1 MPELP
6 EVETIRRGLE
16 KVLVGKK
23 IAGVEVLEKHP
34 IRPLSP
40 VNFVKSLKGRKVTG
54 IERIGKLLAMDLS
67 DNIFLLVHL
76 KMTGQLIYRFNHRV
90 LAGGHNLPHFKE
102 KDLPTKYTWICW
114 TFNDGSKLYFNDM
127 RKFGYVRIVNLKEKE
142 KIFGGYGVEPLT
154 GGFTLEKFSEILDK
168 RAAPIKSILMNQAL
182 IAGIGNIYADEIC
195 FHAGIL
201 PDRKARNLSKPEVA
215 ALYKNCNRI
224 MKEAIRYG
232 GTTFKD
238 YLDAHGGRGNYID
251 YLMVY
256 QREKEKCLRC
266 KKGIISVKKIGG
278 RSTRYCPVCQ
288 K

>member
-23 IAGVEVLEKHP
+23 ITGTEVLEKHP
-34 IRPLSP
+34 IRPMPPS
-40 VNFVKSLKGRKVTG
+40 VFVKSLKDRKVESV
-54 IERIGKLLAMDLS
+54 ERIGKLLAMGLS
-67 DNIFLLVHL
+67 GDVFLLVHL
-76 KMTGQLIYRFNHRV
+76 KMTGQLIYRFDHRV

-102 KDLPTKYTWICW
+102 NDLPTKYTWICW
-114 TFNDGSKLYFNDM
+114 TFSGGSKLYFNDM
-127 RKFGYVRIVNLKEKE
+127 RKFGYVKVVNKKDKE
-142 KIFGGYGVEPLT
+142 KIFGKYGVEPLT
-154 GGFTLEKFSEILDK
+154 KEFTSEKFTGILNK
-168 RAAPIKSILMNQAL
+168 RTAPVKSVLMNQAL

-195 FHAGIL
+195 FHARIL
-201 PDRKARNLSKPEVA
+201 PDRKAKDLSKPEA
-215 ALYKNCNRI
+215 ASLYKNCNHI
-224 MKEAIRYG
+224 MKEAIKHG

-266 KKGIISVKKIGG
+266 RKGIISVKKIGG
-278 RSTRYCPVCQ
+278 RSTRFCPVCQ

>member
-23 IAGVEVLEKHP
+23 ITGIEVLEKHP

-40 VNFVKSLKGRKVTG
+40 DVFVKYLKGRKVESV
-54 IERIGKLLAMDLS
+54 ERIGKLLAMGLS
-67 DNIFLLVHL
+67 GEVFLLVHL
-76 KMTGQLIYRFNHRV
+76 KMTGQLIYRFDHRV

-102 KDLPTKYTWICW
+102 KDLHTKYTWICW
-114 TFNDGSKLYFNDM
+114 TFNGGSKLYFNDM
-127 RKFGYVRIVNLKEKE
+127 RKFGYVKIVNGKEKE
-142 KIFGGYGVEPLT
+142 KIFGKYGVEPLT
-154 GGFTLEKFSEILDK
+154 KAFTSEKFNGILNK
-168 RAAPIKSILMNQAL
+168 RTAPVKSVLMNQAL

-195 FHAGIL
+195 FHAAIR
-201 PDRKARNLSKPEVA
+201 PDRKAKDLSKPEVV
-215 ALYKNCNRI
+215 ALYKNCNHI
-224 MKEAIRYG
+224 MKEAIKHG

-266 KKGIISVKKIGG
+266 RKGIISVKKIGG
-278 RSTRYCPVCQ
+278 RSTRFCPVCQ